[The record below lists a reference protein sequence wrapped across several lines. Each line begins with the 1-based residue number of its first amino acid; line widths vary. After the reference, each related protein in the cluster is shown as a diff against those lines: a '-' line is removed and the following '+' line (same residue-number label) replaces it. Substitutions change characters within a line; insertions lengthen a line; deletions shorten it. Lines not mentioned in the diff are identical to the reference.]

1 MTSHSARTATGF
13 AWLVL
18 PLLLLV
24 YFIWSDL
31 QHDFINLGYYVVLWG
46 SQVLLALCGLWFL
59 VSGPGAKWIL
69 RGAASSVALYALLIF
84 LIAFGEG
91 RHSGVHN
98 YLMYCVVA
106 AVIALCSLTFLVAG
120 KHAT

>member
-1 MTSHSARTATGF
+1 MTSHSVQTATGF

-18 PLLLLV
+18 PLLLLA

-31 QHDFINLGYYVVLWG
+31 QNDFLTLGYYVVLWG
-46 SQVLLALCGLWFL
+46 SQVLLALCGFWFL
-59 VSGPGAKWIL
+59 VKGPGAKWIL
-69 RGAASSVALYALLIF
+69 RVAATSVALYALLIF

-91 RHSGVHN
+91 RHSGGHN
-98 YLMYCVVA
+98 YLMYTAVA
-106 AVIALCSLTFLVAG
+106 VVIAFCSFTFLVTG